1 MTGSQSSHTQPVSTS
16 PAGRP
21 LGRIRQRRGRPGSLL
36 PSEGGTPRGPICHTD
51 ESGAPDAACW
61 DMALDQYQRGY
72 MLGYEQGA
80 RRVEHDVDQSVR
92 RIMASLRAS
101 GWGDPL

>member
-1 MTGSQSSHTQPVSTS
+1 MANAP
-16 PAGRP
+16 R
-21 LGRIRQRRGRPGSLL
+21 LRQRREKPAGLL

-51 ESGAPDAACW
+51 EHGAPDPACW

-80 RRVEHDVDQSVR
+80 RRVENDVDQSVR
-92 RIMASLRAS
+92 RIMDSLRRS